1 MSVIFPSPFF
11 NYNSSVLSEDESKK
25 LSKQRIIQKNLVHFQ
40 GFPDR
45 LYSKEI
51 LASEEYF
58 GQYGLISKI
67 ILTNKME
74 RKTNKRSNSAYIT
87 FYSYEQAAYAI
98 LSVDSIKID
107 DMLVRAFFGT
117 TKYCNHFLNNFRC
130 FNSEKCMFLHEI
142 ADPSD
147 IITED
152 SKFGYSEHIKLAKKI
167 IGFGSLQSQIYVRNN
182 ANKKK
187 TALPTIATIYQK
199 NDILMKTKNH
209 RRKKSNDNKNLSV
222 YNNNSNNTINDT
234 QSSSNSFHS
243 NSSNDINEINN
254 ENKDLSFNSLFN
266 EEGGINN
273 NLNTLFKSKKKSR
286 FDFANNNKENDK
298 NKKDKG
304 NVPKIVQEIVDE
316 LSLRVSFFIPLNKY
330 VPLKNLEIEFCN
342 KLYNQTKNEE
352 LKNIIANLGH
362 ENFARIKMGVGEKPH
377 HSDLVDYVL
386 GHFRKEEMQLMEKAS
401 ERVYEAVKMILL
413 QDADAAMNCFNRK
426 VD

>member
-1 MSVIFPSPFF
+1 MSILFPSPFF
-11 NYNSSVLSEDESKK
+11 NYNNSILSEDESKK

-51 LASEEYF
+51 LTSEEYF
-58 GQYGLISKI
+58 GQYGLVSKI
-67 ILTNKME
+67 ILTNKIE

-87 FYSYEQAAYAI
+87 FYSCEQAAYAI

-167 IGFGSLQSQIYVRNN
+167 IGFGSLQSQIYVKNN
-182 ANKKK
+182 TNKKK
-187 TALPTIATIYQK
+187 SALPTIATIYQK
-199 NDILMKTKNH
+199 SDILMKTKNH
-209 RRKKSNDNKNLSV
+209 RRKKSNENNNLCI
-222 YNNNSNNTINDT
+222 YNNNNLSNININDT

-243 NSSNDINEINN
+243 NSSNDLNCVNDD
-254 ENKDLSFNSLFN
+254 KDFSFNSFLN
-266 EEGGINN
+266 EEGFN
-273 NLNTLFKSKKKSR
+273 NTLFRSKNKSR
-286 FDFANNNKENDK
+286 FDFVNNNNEKDK
-298 NKKDKG
+298 NKNEK
-304 NVPKIVQEIVDE
+304 NSVSKILQELIDE

-330 VPLKNLEIEFCN
+330 IPLKKLEIEFCN
-342 KLYNQTKNEE
+342 NLYNKTNNEE
-352 LKNIIANLGH
+352 LKTIIAN
-362 ENFARIKMGVGEKPH
+362 
-377 HSDLVDYVL
+377 SVL
-386 GHFRKEEMQLMEKAS
+386 
-401 ERVYEAVKMILL
+401 
-413 QDADAAMNCFNRK
+413 N
-426 VD
+426 

>member
-67 ILTNKME
+67 ILTNKIE

-243 NSSNDINEINN
+243 NSSNDINLNEINN

-298 NKKDKG
+298 YKKEKS

-316 LSLRVSFFIPLNKY
+316 LSLRVSFFIPFNKY
-330 VPLKNLEIEFCN
+330 IPLKKLEIEYCN
-342 KLYNQTKNEE
+342 NLYKQTKNEE
-352 LKNIIANLGH
+352 LKKIITY
-362 ENFARIKMGVGEKPH
+362 
-377 HSDLVDYVL
+377 S
-386 GHFRKEEMQLMEKAS
+386 
-401 ERVYEAVKMILL
+401 ILSCK
-413 QDADAAMNCFNRK
+413 N
-426 VD
+426 

>member
-1 MSVIFPSPFF
+1 MSILFPSPFF
-11 NYNSSVLSEDESKK
+11 NYNNSILSEDESKK

-51 LASEEYF
+51 LTSEEYF

-67 ILTNKME
+67 ILTNKIE

-87 FYSYEQAAYAI
+87 FYSCEQAAYAI

-167 IGFGSLQSQIYVRNN
+167 IGFGSLQSQIYVKNN
-182 ANKKK
+182 TNKKK
-187 TALPTIATIYQK
+187 SALPTIATIYQK
-199 NDILMKTKNH
+199 SDILMKTKNH
-209 RRKKSNDNKNLSV
+209 RRKKSNENNNLCI
-222 YNNNSNNTINDT
+222 YNNNNLSNININDT

-243 NSSNDINEINN
+243 NSSNDLNCVNDD
-254 ENKDLSFNSLFN
+254 KDFSFNSLLN
-266 EEGGINN
+266 EEGFN
-273 NLNTLFKSKKKSR
+273 NTLFRSKNKSR
-286 FDFANNNKENDK
+286 FDFVNNNNEKDK
-298 NKKDKG
+298 NKNEK
-304 NVPKIVQEIVDE
+304 NSVSKILQELIDE

-330 VPLKNLEIEFCN
+330 I
-342 KLYNQTKNEE
+342 
-352 LKNIIANLGH
+352 
-362 ENFARIKMGVGEKPH
+362 
-377 HSDLVDYVL
+377 
-386 GHFRKEEMQLMEKAS
+386 
-401 ERVYEAVKMILL
+401 
-413 QDADAAMNCFNRK
+413 
-426 VD
+426 

>member
-67 ILTNKME
+67 ILTNKIE

-117 TKYCNHFLNNFRC
+117 TKYCNHFLSNFRC

-243 NSSNDINEINN
+243 NSSNDINLNEINN

-298 NKKDKG
+298 YKKEKG

-342 KLYNQTKNEE
+342 RLYNQTKNEE
-352 LKNIIANLGH
+352 LKNIITN
-362 ENFARIKMGVGEKPH
+362 
-377 HSDLVDYVL
+377 S
-386 GHFRKEEMQLMEKAS
+386 
-401 ERVYEAVKMILL
+401 ILICK
-413 QDADAAMNCFNRK
+413 N
-426 VD
+426 

>member
-243 NSSNDINEINN
+243 NSSNDINEINS

-266 EEGGINN
+266 EEGCINN

-298 NKKDKG
+298 YKKEKS

-352 LKNIIANLGH
+352 LKNIITN
-362 ENFARIKMGVGEKPH
+362 
-377 HSDLVDYVL
+377 S
-386 GHFRKEEMQLMEKAS
+386 
-401 ERVYEAVKMILL
+401 ILICK
-413 QDADAAMNCFNRK
+413 N
-426 VD
+426 

>member
-1 MSVIFPSPFF
+1 MSIIFPSAFF
-11 NYNSSVLSEDESKK
+11 NYNTSVLSEDESKK

-45 LYSKEI
+45 LYNKEI

-67 ILTNKME
+67 ILTNKIE

-147 IITED
+147 IITEE

-209 RRKKSNDNKNLSV
+209 RRKKSNDNKNLCI
-222 YNNNSNNTINDT
+222 YNNHNNTTNNDT

-243 NSSNDINEINN
+243 NSSNDINLINEINN
-254 ENKDLSFNSLFN
+254 DQKDLSFNSLFN
-266 EEGGINN
+266 EEGIINT

-298 NKKDKG
+298 YKNEKG
-304 NVPKIVQEIVDE
+304 NVSKIVQEVVDE

-330 VPLKNLEIEFCN
+330 IPLKNLEIEFCN
-342 KLYNQTKNEE
+342 ELYNKTKNEE
-352 LKNIIANLGH
+352 LKNIITNSNLICK
-362 ENFARIKMGVGEKPH
+362 N
-377 HSDLVDYVL
+377 
-386 GHFRKEEMQLMEKAS
+386 
-401 ERVYEAVKMILL
+401 
-413 QDADAAMNCFNRK
+413 
-426 VD
+426 

>member
-1 MSVIFPSPFF
+1 MSILFPSPFF
-11 NYNSSVLSEDESKK
+11 NYNNSILSEDESKK

-51 LASEEYF
+51 LTSEEYF

-67 ILTNKME
+67 ILTNKIE

-87 FYSYEQAAYAI
+87 FYSCEQAAYAI

-167 IGFGSLQSQIYVRNN
+167 IGFGSLQSQIYVKNN
-182 ANKKK
+182 TNKKK
-187 TALPTIATIYQK
+187 SALPTIATIYQK
-199 NDILMKTKNH
+199 SDILMKTKKH
-209 RRKKSNDNKNLSV
+209 RRKKSNE
-222 YNNNSNNTINDT
+222 NNNLCIY
-234 QSSSNSFHS
+234 
-243 NSSNDINEINN
+243 I
-254 ENKDLSFNSLFN
+254 SFNSFLN
-266 EEGGINN
+266 EEGFN
-273 NLNTLFKSKKKSR
+273 NTLFRSKNKSR
-286 FDFANNNKENDK
+286 FDFVNNNNEKDK
-298 NKKDKG
+298 NKNEK
-304 NVPKIVQEIVDE
+304 NSVSKILQELIDD

-330 VPLKNLEIEFCN
+330 IPLKKLEIEFCN
-342 KLYNQTKNEE
+342 NLYNKTNNEE
-352 LKNIIANLGH
+352 LKTIIAN
-362 ENFARIKMGVGEKPH
+362 
-377 HSDLVDYVL
+377 SVL
-386 GHFRKEEMQLMEKAS
+386 
-401 ERVYEAVKMILL
+401 
-413 QDADAAMNCFNRK
+413 N
-426 VD
+426 